1 MWAFPAKIVR
11 LRAIF
16 IALARFVQR
25 RLSFTVGDCV
35 SAFRV
40 KLGANDLNFVDMP
53 LNPIQS
59 LHKCFVAQ
67 NGVSCRYAFK
77 KLLTYVINKY

>member
-40 KLGANDLNFVDMP
+40 KLVANDLKCVDVL
-53 LNPIQS
+53 LNPAHS
-59 LHKCFVAQ
+59 SKDLRRTV
-67 NGVSCRYAFK
+67 
-77 KLLTYVINKY
+77 